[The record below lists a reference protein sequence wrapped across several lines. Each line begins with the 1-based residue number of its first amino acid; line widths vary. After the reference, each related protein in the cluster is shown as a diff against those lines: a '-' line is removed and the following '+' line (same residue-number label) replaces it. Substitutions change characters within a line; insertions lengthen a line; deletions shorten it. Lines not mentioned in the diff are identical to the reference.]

1 MMKTYRWIAL
11 SLALVL
17 ALASCS
23 TPVAPEQRPTGGGT
37 TLQCANPEQNEAA
50 RKTMFAMADP
60 ANVRPAVIS
69 GLKKKNIRVKGYVAD
84 EGDVI
89 YEGDIVV
96 GKVGTGGTTTK
107 GLVIT
112 GSFHRWANG
121 DVPYRI
127 DPNLPNPGRVREAI
141 RHWEA
146 KTVLRFPPYDPAK
159 HRDFV
164 TFVPKT
170 TSHCSSP
177 VGKQGREQ
185 RISLSGGCAFGQVVH
200 EIGHA
205 IGLWHEQS
213 REDRDNFVCIQW
225 ANIDPDYRYNFSQNI
240 SNGDDVG
247 GYDYDSIMHYGDHD
261 FSTNQQA
268 TIVPLRSGVRIGQRS
283 HLSAGDIATVRQL
296 YTGIASADRF

>member
-1 MMKTYRWIAL
+1 MMKTYRLIVL
-11 SLALVL
+11 SVAL
-17 ALASCS
+17 ALASCT
-23 TPVAPEQRPTGGGT
+23 TPVTPDRGPTGGT
-37 TLQCANPEQNEAA
+37 TSKCANLEQNEAA
-50 RKTMFAMADP
+50 RAEMFAMADP

-69 GLKKKNIRVKGYVAD
+69 GLKKKNIRVKGYVVD
-84 EGDVI
+84 DGDVV

-96 GKVGTGGTTTK
+96 GKVGNQGTTTK
-107 GLVIT
+107 GVVIT
-112 GSFHRWANG
+112 GRFHRWPNG

-127 DPNLPNPGRVREAI
+127 DPTLPNPGRVREAI

-146 KTVLRFPPYDPAK
+146 KTVLRFPPYDPAR
-159 HRDFV
+159 HTDFV

-170 TSHCSSP
+170 TAHCSSP

-185 RISLSGGCAFGQVVH
+185 RISLSGGCEFGQVVH

-213 REDRDNFVCIQW
+213 REDRNNFVCIQW
-225 ANIDPDYRYNFSQNI
+225 ANIDPDYRYNFDQNI

-261 FSTNQQA
+261 FSTNRQA
-268 TIVPLRSGVRIGQRS
+268 TIVSLKSGVRLGQRS
-283 HLSAGDIATVRQL
+283 HLSAGDVATVRAL
-296 YTGIASADRF
+296 YTGIASAERF